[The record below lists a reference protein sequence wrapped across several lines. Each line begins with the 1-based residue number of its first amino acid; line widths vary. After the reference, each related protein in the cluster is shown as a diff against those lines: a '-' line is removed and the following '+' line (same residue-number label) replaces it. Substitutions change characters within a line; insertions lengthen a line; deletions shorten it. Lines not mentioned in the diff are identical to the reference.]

1 MFIFQPQHRISRLEV
16 WDSNLFQDRCSDKLL
31 KGCYH
36 VQDDAPSP
44 AHFVLPPKQYSAAN
58 LVARLRVQKVALSI
72 PTTQISNRLN
82 RSWPADL
89 LRKDNVRSVTS
100 NVAEVAGSVCLA
112 VQGSD
117 FCVNT
122 GKSIL
127 VQAPATTHRKWPAW
141 HLLWL
146 LPKSAII
153 CNLIHIDRR
162 WTISPL
168 RKL

>member
-1 MFIFQPQHRISRLEV
+1 
-16 WDSNLFQDRCSDKLL
+16 
-31 KGCYH
+31 
-36 VQDDAPSP
+36 
-44 AHFVLPPKQYSAAN
+44 LPPKQYSAAN